1 MRLAIHLTMT
11 PHPITSIEQSPANGD
26 QAQGLRAL
34 VAQRRSCHAGRSSST
49 RTCRSIVV
57 AGGKGGTGRS
67 IVALNLAVAFAQRGQ
82 VVGLLDAS
90 SEFGSIEMLAGING
104 YWNLSHVL
112 QGCRRFEEVVQHGPQ
127 GIQIISGVSCLTE
140 RFANQNS
147 TRLGNKTVEQLL
159 EFERQIDWL
168 IVDASAASP
177 TSARE
182 FAWAADDLLVVATP
196 ETTAVAEAYASV
208 KTFASGGS
216 PRLGLLINQAD
227 SAAQAQQIL
236 DHLQH
241 AAHSFLD
248 VDLHRRGF
256 IPRDSSVSASVSRRE
271 PFVSQSPKSAATAA
285 VEQLAQ
291 RWTRPARR
299 ENEIC
304 FFERLQKGDE

>member
-1 MRLAIHLTMT
+1 MMSQTPLTST
-11 PHPITSIEQSPANGD
+11 EQQRAGSD
-26 QAQGLRAL
+26 QAHGLRAL
-34 VAQRRSCHAGRSSST
+34 VAQRRASNAGRTST
-49 RTCRSIVV
+49 ARTCRSIVV

-67 IVALNLAVAFAQRGQ
+67 IVALNLAISLAQRGQ
-82 VVGLLDAS
+82 AVGLLDAS
-90 SEFGSIEMLAGING
+90 SEFGSIELLCGMNG

-112 QGCRRFEEVVQHGPQ
+112 QGCRQFDEVVHQGPL
-127 GIQIISGVSCLTE
+127 GIKIISGASCLTE
-140 RFANQNS
+140 RFCERDS
-147 TRLGNKTVEQLL
+147 SRLGLNTVEQLL
-159 EFERQIDWL
+159 EFERTVDWL
-168 IVDASAASP
+168 IVDASGASP
-177 TSARE
+177 TSSRE

-196 ETTAVAEAYASV
+196 ETTAVAEAYASI

-216 PRLGLLINQAD
+216 PRLGLLINQAE

-256 IPRDSSVSASVSRRE
+256 IPRDSVVSASVSRRE
-271 PFVSQSPKSAATAA
+271 PFVLQSPKSAATAA
-285 VEQLAQ
+285 MEQLAQ

-299 ENEIC
+299 ENEVC